1 MNEQLSELL
10 KQSTPEARDEI
21 REKVVDFEAEKLVRD
36 VKKALAEA
44 GFKII

>member
-10 KQSTPEARDEI
+10 KESSPEARDAI

-36 VKKALAEA
+36 VKKALQEA
-44 GFKII
+44 GFRII